1 MSTTHVLFYLHGFGS
16 SPASWKA
23 QAMQQAFQPLAPHR
37 LLVPALPFSPADA
50 IALLESQIEPLLAQT
65 QLQVDLIG
73 SSLGGYY
80 AIYLAERYNLNAVL
94 INPAIRPFD
103 LLENYL
109 GENHNYHTGET
120 FVFEKQH
127 VAALKGFD
135 VEHIERP
142 EAFLLLLQS
151 GDEVLDYRQALAKL
165 PHSPTVLQQGGSHG
179 FDHFEELIPGVLD
192 FLSIKPSETTLF

>member
-1 MSTTHVLFYLHGFGS
+1 
-16 SPASWKA
+16 
-23 QAMQQAFQPLAPHR
+23 MQQAFQPLAPHR

-50 IALLESQIEPLLAQT
+50 IALLESQIVPLLAQT

-80 AIYLAERYNLNAVL
+80 AIYLAKRYDLKAVL

-109 GENHNYHTGET
+109 GENHNYHTGES

-127 VAALKGFD
+127 IAALKVFD

-142 EAFLLLLQS
+142 DAFLLLLQS

-179 FDHFEELIPGVLD
+179 FDHFEELIPSVLD
-192 FLSIKPSETTLF
+192 FFGIKPTKTSLI